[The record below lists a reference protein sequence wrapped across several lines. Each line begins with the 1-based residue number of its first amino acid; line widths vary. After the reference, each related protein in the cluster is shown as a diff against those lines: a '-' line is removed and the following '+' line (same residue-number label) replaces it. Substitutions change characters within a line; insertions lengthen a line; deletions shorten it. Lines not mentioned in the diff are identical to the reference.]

1 CAEDL
6 PFLDDA
12 AIAREAA
19 STFLGDLRVQRQRA
33 ACRECVRGAVAPDV
47 HEPDRSAVPI
57 LLPSGGRDPV
67 TPPAFAERVAASL
80 SNARHIVFPE
90 SAHGNLGQCRR
101 EILASFIASGDPA
114 ALNAACAQVK

>member
-1 CAEDL
+1 
-6 PFLDDA
+6 
-12 AIAREAA
+12 
-19 STFLGDLRVQRQRA
+19 VQRQRA

-47 HEPDRSAVPI
+47 HEPVRSNVPI
-57 LLPSGGRDPV
+57 LLLSGGRDP
-67 TPPAFAERVAASL
+67 TPPAFAEPVAASL